1 MNWAQCISEIR
12 SWEKPLCF
20 GKLFPFDA
28 YEVSCRARA
37 EELPYAGYPVI
48 RPLKIGSPVPVHP
61 DGIQQ
66 TAALLKQKAL
76 HTIDNCP
83 TIIQFGEKRKP
94 RNALGGNNMNQRVIY
109 INTCSS

>member
-1 MNWAQCISEIR
+1 
-12 SWEKPLCF
+12 
-20 GKLFPFDA
+20 
-28 YEVSCRARA
+28 
-37 EELPYAGYPVI
+37 LPYAGYPVI

-109 INTCSS
+109 INTCAVEKSPKVWSNFDLEAQRFHSCSIPLLFWGIAYNSSKD